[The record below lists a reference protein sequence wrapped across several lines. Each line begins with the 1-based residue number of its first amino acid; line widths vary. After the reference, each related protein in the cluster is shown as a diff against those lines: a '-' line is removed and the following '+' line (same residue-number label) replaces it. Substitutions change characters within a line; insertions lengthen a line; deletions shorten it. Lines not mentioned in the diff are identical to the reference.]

1 MIFIGSITQ
10 RRDGCRV
17 KYKTMGYLEDDLGN
31 KSMMRRIVWMLSIA
45 TVIWMAIELLANVIL
60 SVMGI
65 AYQIHTSY
73 ILTMVTIVLGG
84 KVSQKAVEMF
94 QKPKKKDINENLG

>member
-1 MIFIGSITQ
+1 MDFLKDDIGNDS
-10 RRDGCRV
+10 
-17 KYKTMGYLEDDLGN
+17 L
-31 KSMMRRIVWMLSIA
+31 MRKVVWMLSIA

-94 QKPKKKDINENLG
+94 QKQKIDK

>member
-1 MIFIGSITQ
+1 MDFLKDDIGN
-10 RRDGCRV
+10 DF
-17 KYKTMGYLEDDLGN
+17 L
-31 KSMMRRIVWMLSIA
+31 MRKVVWMLSIA

-65 AYQIHTSY
+65 NYQIHTSY

-94 QKPKKKDINENLG
+94 QKPKKKDIDENLG